1 MSLASVLQRK
11 QQRGDKVFSV
21 EISPPMNYPGLV
33 KTGEVVEALK
43 ELDLDS
49 IALTNNTGGSF
60 KLNPLAVVETVQATL
75 RNVPIIVHI
84 TSRDE
89 GSVRTVYTH
98 VDNMALN
105 GVSDALVIRGDP
117 SPTNSR
123 QTDAYKF
130 STVELVKLISDY
142 SRQQQYVLEIF
153 VAGHPEWQAHTLPK
167 HMRYQRQKIEH
178 GATGII
184 ANIVTA
190 PENYR
195 RYVESARSHQIDVPI
210 LPSVIPLTSLARC
223 EFLERQLH
231 IPIPLAVKEKLGR
244 FSSKEDVRRAGVD
257 ISGDIAEA
265 VLRQGAP
272 GVNFNVI
279 FPQDVTAVKTLLQR
293 VRGYASIWEK
303 YQIEDPEEIDYFN
316 GLREGYF

>member
-1 MSLASVLQRK
+1 MLVSVLQRK
-11 QQRGDKVFSV
+11 QQRGEKVFSV

-33 KTGEVVEALK
+33 KTSEVVEALK
-43 ELDLDS
+43 ELDLDG

-60 KLNPLAVVETVQATL
+60 KLNPLAVVETVRATL
-75 RNVPIIVHI
+75 RHAPIIVHI

-105 GVSDALVIRGDP
+105 GVSDVLVIRGDP
-117 SPTNSR
+117 SPVNSR

-130 STVELVKLISDY
+130 STVELVKLMHDY
-142 SRQQQYVLEIF
+142 SRQQHYTLDIF
-153 VAGHPEWQAHTLPK
+153 VAGHPEWPAHTLSK
-167 HMRYQRQKIEH
+167 HMSYQRQKIES
-178 GATGII
+178 GAKGII

-190 PENYR
+190 SENYR
-195 RYVESARSHQIDVPI
+195 QYVEAARSHQIDVPI

-231 IPIPLAVKEKLGR
+231 IPIPLRVKERLSQFNR
-244 FSSKEDVRRAGVD
+244 KEDIRRAGVD
-257 ISGDIAEA
+257 LSGEVAEA
-265 VLRQGAP
+265 VLQQGAP
-272 GVNFNVI
+272 GINFNVI
-279 FPQDVTAVKTLLQR
+279 FPQDVQSVRELLQR
-293 VRGYASIWEK
+293 VRGYATIWEK